1 MRAVLPLLMMSLPL
15 AVCAEWHY
23 TLDGGM
29 ASFGGKVFVYDSGAR
44 LSEVWSNDV
53 KIVEN
58 QYDPLGRRVRKI
70 MPEETHTFVY
80 DDWLVVLEDVEHRGG
95 ANDRIEYVWGKDIVG
110 SLYDAGGIGGLLY
123 LKRNGAVYIPLFDA
137 NGNVIAYVDA
147 QGNIVAE
154 YLYDAFGNMLEQ
166 RGSMADVFHMK
177 FSTKYYDRETGLYYF
192 GRRFYCPQ
200 IGRWMSRDP
209 AGEDGGLN
217 LYQFCGNAPT
227 YGIDPL
233 GMKIVVLKNL
243 IGRIPPG
250 GWGDCGR
257 NLAQTHY
264 NEPKVSVREIPKPGG
279 KLGFSVTIDPAL
291 SPVTIYFSGNCF
303 YPLALVQEMEHVS
316 WIEKYDEAI
325 EKFKKDV
332 EAIVDCPEKARERFE
347 CMKRLLDKRK
357 SYIVNENNKL
367 DAPGGPHGH
376 GR

>member
-70 MPEETHTFVY
+70 MPEETHAFVY
-80 DDWLVVLEDVEHRGG
+80 DDWLVVLEDVEHCGG
-95 ANDRIEYVWGKDIVG
+95 ASDRIEYVWGKDIVG

-154 YLYDAFGNMLEQ
+154 YLYDVFGNMLEQ

-264 NEPKVSVREIPKPGG
+264 KEPVLTFKEVKKPGG
-279 KLGFSVTIDPAL
+279 KIGFEVTITPAI
-291 SPVTIYFSGNCF
+291 SPVIIYFRGGCP
-303 YPLALVQEMEHVS
+303 YPVSMAHEMQHVK
-316 WIEKYDEAI
+316 WIERYDAAI
-325 EKFKKDV
+325 EKFKEDV
-332 EAIVDCPEKARERFE
+332 EGIVDCPAKAWEKFR

-357 SYIVNENNKL
+357 AYIVSENNKL
-367 DAPGGPHGH
+367 DAPGGPHDH
-376 GR
+376 